1 MLGLGNALNK
11 VKSLVPKVVN
21 AGNKAVKTAVKK
33 VADSALGRA
42 VSSIPSTVRAGAAKV
57 GQITRKAV
65 AAIPKIIE
73 PVKKKAVE
81 KAVQI
86 KNTVTAKAVQI
97 KSAVNTAIGQ
107 ANQAIV
113 NKSNQVIKTVG
124 QIQNAVEKN
133 VNEFNTVT
141 EQKNKRIVEKLK
153 VEWANTSSDLIRG
166 VILAGAFPNYLPIRS
181 SSLLLD
187 FMLKYRRSV
196 IEEYPILE
204 FPVPVLRGPLN
215 FIRNEITNK
224 GAAAGS
230 FIYKQKI
237 PGLSDFVGELT
248 DQRGPGAESN
258 AFSVVGAGVRGVVV
272 KGALGMVDGFASLID
287 DPVTALE
294 GLNSIVAHPD
304 ETIPVMCE
312 GAKTFWNEKVVNGS
326 PEDRAEV
333 VGQAVFEVATWLVG
347 VGEAKTGATLGKTA
361 KVARGTET
369 IEDLSK
375 ANKVL
380 KSYRFA
386 DGVDAATDTLKIAK
400 SAETVIGKTTSKI
413 NKSWLKNLGK
423 TAAKN
428 LDDAIIKTS
437 KKTGDFIDNIRWGM
451 KQHSNGPKLAFE
463 TVGNIDSLSSTGDM
477 IADYFSRIK
486 KIVKNKLDST
496 GNHNVNIKPKVDA
509 EDVSKSIKKSGTGPG
524 TFAEGAGDVRKLD
537 EIEVKFKQNPKH
549 DSDEFTR
556 QLKAQED
563 GMNQLTVDEY
573 LTNRD
578 RYLAE
583 GRALEGNAAQQAA
596 REQALTDKIEE
607 LVDSGKSIEDA
618 TKQANDWMN
627 SQAALHNPD
636 QIAGGNPL
644 NVSGM
649 GDKGINSSLGSQWK
663 YRIDDVD
670 AQIRKAAEMMTEAE
684 RQSTHLN
691 IKFTQ

>member
-524 TFAEGAGDVRKLD
+524 TFAEGAGKSFKQGDSIPKNVLD
-537 EIEVKFKQNPKH
+537 TKPKNSPNPEKWLNNGGKVEIENDVWKYTNKDGVTVKYNNGYPNFKEAGQVKQEVDIGGFKDYRTDFELADELAPNGPR
-549 DSDEFTR
+549 DSINNTWHHNEDGKTLQEVDKFIHKEFTHR
-556 QLKAQED
+556 G
-563 GMNQLTVDEY
+563 GMSI
-573 LTNRD
+573 
-578 RYLAE
+578 
-583 GRALEGNAAQQAA
+583 
-596 REQALTDKIEE
+596 K
-607 LVDSGKSIEDA
+607 KS
-618 TKQANDWMN
+618 N
-627 SQAALHNPD
+627 
-636 QIAGGNPL
+636 
-644 NVSGM
+644 
-649 GDKGINSSLGSQWK
+649 
-663 YRIDDVD
+663 
-670 AQIRKAAEMMTEAE
+670 
-684 RQSTHLN
+684 
-691 IKFTQ
+691 

>member
-57 GQITRKAV
+57 GQITRRAV

-166 VILAGAFPNYLPIRS
+166 VISEGAFPNNFSIRT

-237 PGLSDFVGELT
+237 PGISDFVGELT

-347 VGEAKTGATLGKTA
+347 AGEAKTGATLGKTA

-380 KSYRFA
+380 KSYRLA

-413 NKSWLKNLGK
+413 NKPWLKNLGK

-477 IADYFSRIK
+477 IADYFSHIK

-496 GNHNVNIKPKVDA
+496 GNHNVNIKSKVDV
-509 EDVSKSIKKSGTGPG
+509 EDFTKSIKKSGDGLGAMT
-524 TFAEGAGDVRKLD
+524 EGAGAIGKGGSEAKFTGKLRGEDVTLKDVTVQDISYVKRNPVELQTLRNEFNTTTRKAFLEDLGKNTDYLKNTGFSDIDVLKIQNGRVPDGWQVHHKLPLD
-537 EIEVKFKQNPKH
+537 DSGTNTFDNLVLIQNEPYHKVITNYQN
-549 DSDEFTR
+549 SITR
-556 QLKAQED
+556 QMGVGEVQTVQWPLPNGNIYPAQ
-563 GMNQLTVDEY
+563 
-573 LTNRD
+573 
-578 RYLAE
+578 
-583 GRALEGNAAQQAA
+583 
-596 REQALTDKIEE
+596 
-607 LVDSGKSIEDA
+607 
-618 TKQANDWMN
+618 
-627 SQAALHNPD
+627 H
-636 QIAGGNPL
+636 
-644 NVSGM
+644 
-649 GDKGINSSLGSQWK
+649 
-663 YRIDDVD
+663 
-670 AQIRKAAEMMTEAE
+670 
-684 RQSTHLN
+684 
-691 IKFTQ
+691 